1 MAIETKSR
9 KIFNICNVAV
19 LGLLG
24 IAFLLP
30 YVMIISAS
38 LTDEGAFLAHGY
50 SVLPR
55 DITFSA
61 YIQLFKGDT
70 TVIRAFFNSVFLTVC
85 GVILHVGTTTLA
97 AYPLSKKKFVGGG
110 VFMKIIIFSMLFS
123 GGLIPT
129 YMLIVNMGLKNSYLA
144 ILLPCMLAPWNCILI
159 RNYFSSVPPALEEA
173 CKMDGGNNLT
183 VFLKIYIPMSKS
195 IIASIILFTA
205 VAFWNNWS
213 APVLYFDSRHKDM
226 LPLTAVLQQ
235 MLQENVNP
243 SGGSASSGF
252 AENVKM
258 ATVVVST
265 LPIIIAYPFMQKYFI
280 SGIMLGSVK
289 E

>member
-1 MAIETKSR
+1 
-9 KIFNICNVAV
+9 
-19 LGLLG
+19 
-24 IAFLLP
+24 
-30 YVMIISAS
+30 
-38 LTDEGAFLAHGY
+38 
-50 SVLPR
+50 
-55 DITFSA
+55 
-61 YIQLFKGDT
+61 
-70 TVIRAFFNSVFLTVC
+70 
-85 GVILHVGTTTLA
+85 
-97 AYPLSKKKFVGGG
+97 
-110 VFMKIIIFSMLFS
+110 MKIIIFSMLFS